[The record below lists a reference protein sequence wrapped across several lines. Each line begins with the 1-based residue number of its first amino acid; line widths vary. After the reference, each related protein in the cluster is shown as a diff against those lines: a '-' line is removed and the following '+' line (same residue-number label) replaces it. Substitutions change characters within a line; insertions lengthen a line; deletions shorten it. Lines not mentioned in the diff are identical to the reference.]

1 MALFLHVAD
10 YFAKMGGMG
19 TSLDDLNYQME
30 EDAFESLGFQ
40 EEELDHLLVDVM
52 ESVET
57 IADKFQDI

>member
-1 MALFLHVAD
+1 MS
-10 YFAKMGGMG
+10 GMG

-52 ESVET
+52 ESVER
-57 IADKFQDI
+57 IAEEFQDI